1 MVVRTDRTARAGQ
14 ARTTI
19 HDATERTMTKS
30 ESDSGSNGSDSK
42 RKHIAAPEA
51 MRRAAEQLSG
61 LLGSRPDSVSAI
73 KKTDDGWTAA
83 VEVVEIERIPDTSSV
98 MASYRVDMDGQ
109 GELTGY
115 ERTQRYPR
123 GKVDR

>member
-1 MVVRTDRTARAGQ
+1 
-14 ARTTI
+14 
-19 HDATERTMTKS
+19 MTNS
-30 ESDSGSNGSDSK
+30 ESDSDSNGSDSK
-42 RKHIAAPEA
+42 RKRIAAPEA

-61 LLGSRPDSVSAI
+61 LLGSEPDSVSAI

-109 GELTGY
+109 GELIGY
-115 ERTQRYPR
+115 ERIQRYPR

>member
-1 MVVRTDRTARAGQ
+1 
-14 ARTTI
+14 
-19 HDATERTMTKS
+19 MTNS
-30 ESDSGSNGSDSK
+30 ESDSSRNRSDSK
-42 RKHIAAPEA
+42 RKRIAAPEA

-61 LLGSRPDSVSAI
+61 LLGSEPDSVSAI

-98 MASYRVDMDGQ
+98 MASYRVDLDGE

-115 ERTQRYPR
+115 ERVQRYPR
-123 GKVDR
+123 GRVD

>member
-1 MVVRTDRTARAGQ
+1 MT
-14 ARTTI
+14 
-19 HDATERTMTKS
+19 TKS
-30 ESDSGSNGSDSK
+30 EKDGDTEAGGGG
-42 RKHIAAPEA
+42 RRRIGAPEA

-61 LLGSRPDSVSAI
+61 LLGSAPDSVSAI

-98 MASYRVDMDGQ
+98 MASYRVDLDSE
-109 GELTGY
+109 GELVGY

-123 GKVDR
+123 GRVDR

>member
-1 MVVRTDRTARAGQ
+1 
-14 ARTTI
+14 
-19 HDATERTMTKS
+19 MTNS
-30 ESDSGSNGSDSK
+30 ESSSSTNGSDSK
-42 RKHIAAPEA
+42 RKRIAAPEA

-61 LLGSRPDSVSAI
+61 LLGSEPDSVSAI

-98 MASYRVDMDGQ
+98 MASYRVELDGE
-109 GELTGY
+109 GELVGY